1 MKVLLKRIKKRP
13 VSVAFLSLLF
23 KPLADFSNKM
33 IFRTRLLYITQKEVF
48 GGSISAEIFEACL
61 AHVISQQ

>member
-1 MKVLLKRIKKRP
+1 MKVLLKRIKKE

-23 KPLADFSNKM
+23 KPLADFSSNM
-33 IFRTRLLYITQKEVF
+33 NFRTRLFYITQKEVF